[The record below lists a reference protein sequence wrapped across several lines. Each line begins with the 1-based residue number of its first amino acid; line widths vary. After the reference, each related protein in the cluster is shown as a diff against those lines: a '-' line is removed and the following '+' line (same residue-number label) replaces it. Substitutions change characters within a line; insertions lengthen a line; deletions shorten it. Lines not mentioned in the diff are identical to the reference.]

1 MNSTSFRP
9 RFSGPPAGWLRSLKT
24 ALVFGA
30 LAVTDSAHAHPGHA
44 LNDASLSH
52 LLTSPNHL
60 AALVLLGGGMFVA
73 AQFVQRKLPR
83 RVLQCGGVVVFA
95 CAAGLWSMHG

>member
-9 RFSGPPAGWLRSLKT
+9 RFSVPPAGWLRSLKT
-24 ALVFGA
+24 ALVLGA
-30 LAVTDSAHAHPGHA
+30 LAVTGSAHAHPGHA
-44 LNDASLSH
+44 LDDASLSH
-52 LLTSPNHL
+52 LLLSPNHL

-73 AQFVQRKLPR
+73 AQLVQRHLPR

-95 CAAGLWSMHG
+95 CVVVLWNVRG